1 MISERIKKASSFIEK
16 DDVVVDVGCD
26 HGYLGLLADKIPAK
40 KIYFID
46 NKEEPLKKSY
56 DTANNLIKNAE
67 AIFLL
72 SDGLTKIVNY
82 AEINKIFILG
92 MGGENIIHI
101 LKSSL
106 DKIDPKTLIIL
117 DAHTKIKELREF
129 IFNNY
134 FRFISE
140 IIIKENNHFY
150 ELIAVKKTDKLVD
163 YNELDLLF
171 GPILRKEKDPLFIE
185 KWSKKLKKDE
195 EILKNKPNIQEI
207 IDERDLIKKV
217 L

>member
-56 DTANNLIKNAE
+56 ETANNLIKNAE

-117 DAHTKIKELREF
+117 DAHTKIKELRKF

-195 EILKNKPNIQEI
+195 EILKNKLNIQEI